1 MVGNKYFTVQTD
13 MRVLERFI
21 KTMKGKPVRILH
33 DGVDYGIH
41 NEFGTSRMSAQ
52 PFMTP
57 AAEGVRGPFLEGWKQ
72 VSNLEQADDFVE
84 LTARRAE
91 GIAKA
96 NARVDTGAMK
106 ASIKVSKPEDFDG

>member
-1 MVGNKYFTVQTD
+1 MVKNFTVQTD
-13 MRVLERFI
+13 MRVLQKFI

-33 DGVDYGIH
+33 DGVDYGIY

-57 AAEGVRGPFLEGWKQ
+57 AIEGVRGAFLEGWDQ
-72 VSNLEQADDFVE
+72 VTHLEQAANFVE
-84 LTARRAE
+84 LVARRAE

-96 NARVDTGAMK
+96 HSRVDTGAMR
-106 ASIKVSKPEDFDG
+106 ASIAVSKPEDFE

>member
-1 MVGNKYFTVQTD
+1 MAQNFTVQTD
-13 MRVLERFI
+13 MRVLQQFV

-33 DGVDYGIH
+33 DGVAYGIY
-41 NEFGTSRMSAQ
+41 NELGTSRMSAQ

-57 AAEGVRGPFLEGWKQ
+57 AVEGVREEFIKGWDQ
-72 VSNLEQADDFVE
+72 AQNLEHADDWVE
-84 LTARRAE
+84 LVALRAE

-106 ASIKVSKPEDFDG
+106 ASIAVSKPEDFE